1 MTNPSLDVLKN
12 QSFPEVSAALRS
24 RSAVVM
30 ERWQKSVREV
40 LPSAEE
46 LTLAQLRDHVPLL
59 VDQIIEALEA
69 EEAGPTD
76 RLTEVSKPHGEMRFH
91 QDYNVNEL
99 LIEYHLLRRIVF
111 EEIGE
116 QLNRELLTDE
126 IVAINLG
133 IDTALR
139 RGVVTFIQY
148 LAKQIQSSD
157 DLQSYYISFLNHDL
171 RGGMNGILLMTEVLK
186 RELAT
191 EPKFAEAVSD
201 LEAMRRAVLESV
213 ATMDRFVF
221 AHRLGRGKYE
231 ARFVPLNIKTLINDL
246 LHTMT
251 PVSKD
256 KAVTFSVDV
265 ADGSSLTSDPE
276 LLRLMLQNIL
286 GNTIKHARKSGGKV
300 QITVRPR
307 DGGGCVVKVTDEG
320 PGIPPDQIGG
330 LFSVATAPASNNK
343 AKGAVRLGLA
353 VSKQAADLI
362 GATLTAESVLGVG
375 TTITL
380 AVPDEGDGKDPKRS
394 RVA

>member
-1 MTNPSLDVLKN
+1 
-12 QSFPEVSAALRS
+12 
-24 RSAVVM
+24 
-30 ERWQKSVREV
+30 
-40 LPSAEE
+40 
-46 LTLAQLRDHVPLL
+46 
-59 VDQIIEALEA
+59 
-69 EEAGPTD
+69 
-76 RLTEVSKPHGEMRFH
+76 LTEISKPHGETRFH

-99 LIEYHLLRRIVF
+99 LIEYHLLRRIIF
-111 EEIGE
+111 EELGE
-116 QLNRELLTDE
+116 QLSRDLVTDE

-133 IDTALR
+133 MDTALR
-139 RGVVTFIQY
+139 RGVVTFVQY
-148 LAKQIQSSD
+148 LAKQIQASD

-191 EPKFAEAVSD
+191 EAKFADAVSD

-221 AHRLGRGKYE
+221 AHRLGRGKHE
-231 ARFVPLNIKTLINDL
+231 ARFVPLNLKTLINDL
-246 LHTMT
+246 LQTLAPT
-251 PVSKD
+251 AKEKGVS
-256 KAVTFSVDV
+256 FSVEG
-265 ADGSSLTSDPE
+265 ADGASLASDPE

-286 GNTIKHARKSGGKV
+286 SNTTKHARKGGGKV
-300 QITVRPR
+300 QITVSARE
-307 DGGGCVVKVTDEG
+307 GGSGCVIKVTDEG

-330 LFSVATAPASNNK
+330 IFSVATGQASNRG
-343 AKGAVRLGLA
+343 KGSVRLGLA

-380 AVPDEGDGKDPKRS
+380 SVPDDGDGKDPKRS